1 MIERNKALAEA
12 NLLRNPDLAEIKE
25 KLQELS
31 EEGKQLCSSIQ
42 EMLAEISNN
51 LLPLPNIKHFVI
63 HSQYL

>member
-42 EMLAEISNN
+42 EMLAEISNKYYN
-51 LLPLPNIKHFVI
+51 YPILSIL
-63 HSQYL
+63 